1 MDLMLIGLDT
11 DTDSLKIHLS
21 TSDGGIDLEK
31 TISTLEIHNS
41 TINFSQEDAERE
53 ICQIISKQSSKDKL
67 HGLDKFIYKLIVN
80 NISQIDY
87 VKSFHNGSYEDIGHA
102 ERFIGVGIGFKEVH
116 LRNLTYFAHLDTVE
130 EGAPDLDVGVKI
142 FTGLNVSQDLSLIHI

>member
-21 TSDGGIDLEK
+21 TSDGRIDLEK
-31 TISTLEIHNS
+31 NISTLEIYNS
-41 TINFSQEDAERE
+41 TINFSKDDAERE
-53 ICQIISKQSSKDKL
+53 ICQIISQQSSKDKL
-67 HGLDKFIYKLIVN
+67 QGIEKFIYKLIVN

-87 VKSFHNGSYEDIGHA
+87 VKNFYNGFYKDIGHA

-130 EGAPDLDVGVKI
+130 EGA
-142 FTGLNVSQDLSLIHI
+142 VSYTHLTLPTKA